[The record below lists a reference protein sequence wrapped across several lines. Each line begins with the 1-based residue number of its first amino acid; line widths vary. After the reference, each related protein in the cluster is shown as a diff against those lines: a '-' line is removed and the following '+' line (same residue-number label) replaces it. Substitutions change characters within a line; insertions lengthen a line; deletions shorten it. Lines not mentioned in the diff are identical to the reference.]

1 MLKLPADSTRQPC
14 VSSDVYFSTGPRLS
28 HSTHAPRKCSR
39 VSETS
44 KRTLRSYRTNSRTV
58 RDDVMSMS
66 LRGSKRIWTSRCR
79 LSLFNAE
86 PVLILKDFDAWESLE
101 FCFIE
106 YSFSVIKSPREPH
119 FPNRSQRYVL
129 DSTRLPF

>member
-1 MLKLPADSTRQPC
+1 VDRVPLFDSIEPRPVYCVAEIEPRPLKPAEI
-14 VSSDVYFSTGPRLS
+14 GPKGTIEQDGITDAGA
-28 HSTHAPRKCSR
+28 H
-39 VSETS
+39 
-44 KRTLRSYRTNSRTV
+44 
-58 RDDVMSMS
+58 
-66 LRGSKRIWTSRCR
+66 RCR
-79 LSLFNAE
+79 LSLFKFNAV
-86 PVLILKDFDAWESLE
+86 PGLILKDFHAREPLE